1 MKSEPITI
9 VTCSYGPDARRCR
22 LLCQSVDRFVPTT
35 IEHCI
40 IVPRRDYPLF
50 SDLHRGRRRVYVTED
65 IVPGHF
71 YHLPAARKLWLGP
84 GGWPVRG
91 WIMQQVT
98 KLSANHVAN
107 TELLLFA
114 DSDLELIRPLDEG
127 LLRRNDELRLHRI
140 PGAKDTAEHLQ
151 WHHRAARLLGEPPRY
166 FGSDYVGQLITWRR
180 SNLEGLQA
188 HLEAVHGTPWYRPVA
203 RSLKFSE
210 YILYGAYVE
219 HVLGKAGNGHFYC
232 DDDICHCCWIP
243 DDAAR
248 LAAGTAVVSPR
259 AQAILLQS
267 NLGLRANQEALL
279 LSRARQQID
288 QPDVLQRSLTP

>member
-1 MKSEPITI
+1 MKSAPITI
-9 VTCSYGPDARRCR
+9 VTCSYGPDAGRCR
-22 LLCQSVDRFVPTT
+22 RLCQSIDRFVPTT

-50 SDLHRGRRRVYVTED
+50 SDLHHGRRRVHVTEEV
-65 IVPGHF
+65 VPGNF
-71 YHLPAARKLWLGP
+71 RHLPAAPKLWLGP
-84 GGWPVRG
+84 GAWPVRG

-98 KLSANHVAN
+98 KLSANYVAE
-107 TELLLFA
+107 TELLMFA
-114 DSDLELIRPLDEG
+114 DSDLELIRPLEED
-127 LLRRNDELRLHRI
+127 LLYRDGELRLHRI
-140 PGAKDTAEHLQ
+140 PGAKSTGDHLQ

-188 HLEAVHGTPWYRPVA
+188 HLEAVNGMPWYRPVA

-219 HVLGKAGNGHFYC
+219 HVLGKARNGHFYC
-232 DDDICHCCWIP
+232 ADEICHCCWEP
-243 DDAAR
+243 ADAAR
-248 LAAGTAVVSPR
+248 LGNGTAVVSSR

-267 NLGLRANQEALL
+267 NLGLQADQEAAL
-279 LSRARQQID
+279 LSRARHHIN
-288 QPDVLQRSLTP
+288 PIISHGN

>member
-1 MKSEPITI
+1 MPNSIKSAPITI
-9 VTCSYGPDARRCR
+9 VTCSYGPDANRCR
-22 LLCQSVDRFVPTT
+22 RLCQSVDRFVPMT

-50 SDLHRGRRRVYVTED
+50 RDLHRGRRRVHVTEEV
-65 IVPGHF
+65 VPGQFH
-71 YHLPAARKLWLGP
+71 HLPAARKLWLGP
-84 GGWPVRG
+84 GAWPVRG

-107 TELLLFA
+107 TELLMFA

-127 LLRRNDELRLHRI
+127 LLCRGDELRLHRI
-140 PGAKDTAEHLQ
+140 PGVKSTGDHLQ
-151 WHHRAARLLGEPPRY
+151 WHRRAARLLGEQPRY

-210 YILYGAYVE
+210 YVLYGAYVE
-219 HVLGKAGNGHFYC
+219 HVLGKARNGHFYC
-232 DDDICHCCWIP
+232 DDDICYCCWSHA
-243 DDAAR
+243 DAAR
-248 LAAGTAVVSPR
+248 LAAGAAVVSSR

-267 NLGLRANQEALL
+267 NLGMRADQEAALL
-279 LSRARQQID
+279 TGAQQHINPILSNG
-288 QPDVLQRSLTP
+288 T